1 MRILVCDDEAL
12 ARDRLVRLLRD
23 VSECEVVG
31 EAENGRDALD
41 KVAALEPD
49 LILLDIRMPVMDG
62 IACAEALSRLDNPPA
77 VIFITAFDEHA
88 LAAFQ
93 VEAIGYLLKPV
104 RREQLNEAL
113 ARAARINRAQLQQI
127 RDQQQASAEAS
138 PRPEARKHIT
148 ARTHKGMELIPISE
162 IYYFLADQKYVT
174 VRHTRGEILIDE
186 TLKDL
191 EEEFGHHF
199 LRIHRNALL
208 ALSYLDG
215 LETNPT
221 GQTFVRFRG
230 IPEKL
235 LVSRRHLP
243 LLREKMQSL

>member
-1 MRILVCDDEAL
+1 MRILVCDDETL

-23 VSECEVVG
+23 VPECEVVG
-31 EAENGRDALD
+31 EAENGREALD
-41 KVAALEPD
+41 KVESLEPD
-49 LILLDIRMPVMDG
+49 LVLLDIRMPVMDG
-62 IACAEALSRLDNPPA
+62 IACAEALSRFDNPPA

-93 VEAIGYLLKPV
+93 VEAVGYLLKPV

-113 ARAARINRAQLQQI
+113 ARASRVNRAQLQQM
-127 RDQQQASAEAS
+127 REQQTTDTL
-138 PRPEARKHIT
+138 PRPEARQHIA
-148 ARTHKGMELIPISE
+148 ARTHRGIELIPITE

-174 VRHTRGEILIDE
+174 VRHARGEILIDE

-191 EEEFGHHF
+191 EEEFGQRF

-208 ALSYLDG
+208 AVHYLDG
-215 LETNPT
+215 LETNT
-221 GQTFVRFRG
+221 AGQTFVRFRD

-243 LLREKMQSL
+243 QLREKMQSL

>member
-1 MRILVCDDEAL
+1 MRILVCDDETL

-23 VSECEVVG
+23 VPDCEVVG

-127 RDQQQASAEAS
+127 REKATQPSE
-138 PRPEARKHIT
+138 PRTETRQHIT
-148 ARTHKGMELIPISE
+148 ARTHRGMELIPISE
-162 IYYFLADQKYVT
+162 VYYFLADQKYVT

-243 LLREKMQSL
+243 LLREKLQSL

>member
-1 MRILVCDDEAL
+1 MRILVCDDETL

-23 VSECEVVG
+23 VPDCEVVG
-31 EAENGRDALD
+31 EAENGREALT
-41 KVAALEPD
+41 KVESLEPD
-49 LILLDIRMPVMDG
+49 LVLLDIRMPVMDG
-62 IACAEALSRLDNPPA
+62 IACAEALSHVDNPPA

-93 VEAIGYLLKPV
+93 VEAVGYLLKPV

-113 ARAARINRAQLQQI
+113 ARASRVNRAQLQQI
-127 RDQQQASAEAS
+127 REQQPSS
-138 PRPEARKHIT
+138 TVPRPEARKHIT
-148 ARTHKGMELIPISE
+148 ARTHKGMELIPISD

-174 VRHTRGEILIDE
+174 VRHSRGEILIDE

-191 EEEFGHHF
+191 EEEFGCHF

-208 ALSYLDG
+208 SIQYLEG
-215 LETNPT
+215 LETNT
-221 GQTFVRFRG
+221 SGQTFVRFRD

-243 LLREKMQSL
+243 QLREKMQSL

>member
-1 MRILVCDDEAL
+1 MRILVCDDETL

-23 VSECEVVG
+23 VPDCEVVG

-41 KVAALEPD
+41 KVAVLEPD
-49 LILLDIRMPVMDG
+49 LVLLDIRMPVMDG
-62 IACAEALSRLDNPPA
+62 IACAEGLSRLDNPPA

-127 RDQQQASAEAS
+127 RDKTTQPTESH
-138 PRPEARKHIT
+138 PETRQHIT
-148 ARTHKGMELIPISE
+148 ARTHRGMELIPISE
-162 IYYFLADQKYVT
+162 VYYFLADQKYVT

-191 EEEFGHHF
+191 EEEFGYRF
-199 LRIHRNALL
+199 LRVHRNALL
-208 ALSYLDG
+208 ALQYLDG
-215 LETNPT
+215 LEVNAA

-243 LLREKMQSL
+243 QLREKMQSL